1 MRRRYGF
8 RPKPKKLPPQHRA
21 NERIRVPRVLVI
33 DDTGKTLGELET
45 QEALD
50 MAREKELDLVEVSPK
65 ATPPVCRIMDFGKFQ
80 YQQSKQDRQAKAK
93 QKKVGLKGVRIG
105 LRTDEHDLTFKQ
117 NQVEKFLT
125 KGNKVKIEILM
136 KGREKAHQD
145 LAKDALIEFTKRIK
159 IPFRIEEEIKRFP
172 GGFNMT
178 IAPE

>member
-21 NERIRVPRVLVI
+21 NERIRIPRVLVI
-33 DDTGKTLGELET
+33 DNEGEMLGEMST
-45 QEALD
+45 ADALQT
-50 MAREKELDLVEVSPK
+50 ARGKELDLVEVSPK
-65 ATPPVCRIMDFGKFQ
+65 ARPPVCRIMDFGKFQ

-105 LRTDEHDLTFKQ
+105 LRTDEHDLLFKQ

-125 KGNKVKIEILM
+125 KGNKVKIEILL

-145 LAKDALIEFTKRIK
+145 LARELLVNFTKRIK
-159 IPFRIEEEIKRFP
+159 IPFQIEEKIKRFP

-178 IAPE
+178 IIPE